1 MQSAKVLNFFSM
13 VLWYPFLEFQRL
25 LFALLGVN
33 SNLQRIRENIKIM
46 KKNAFLCVIM
56 VCISILSGC
65 GAGDDVSSEQTV
77 EKNIKYVTNDNAAAS
92 MIEAEQ
98 ETGSEISDS
107 DTGENDTEDNDTEEN
122 DIQENN
128 EQYNDTGAVSDE
140 KQLTGS
146 VEVIK
151 KAEFVVLT
159 DDGTYYEFLFKKK
172 PSGLMEIEAGTRV
185 TVTYNGDISEDNI
198 MSGGIISIET
208 Q

>member
-1 MQSAKVLNFFSM
+1 M

-25 LFALLGVN
+25 LFALLGVS

-65 GAGDDVSSEQTV
+65 GAGDDVSSEQTI

-98 ETGSEISDS
+98 ETGSEIPDS
-107 DTGENDTEDNDTEEN
+107 DTEDNDTEEN

-151 KAEFVVLT
+151 KAEFVLLT

-172 PSGLMEIEAGTRV
+172 PSGLREIEAGTRV

-198 MSGGIISIET
+198 ISGGIISIEI

>member
-1 MQSAKVLNFFSM
+1 M

-25 LFALLGVN
+25 LFALLGVS

-65 GAGDDVSSEQTV
+65 GAGDDVSSEQTI

-98 ETGSEISDS
+98 ETGSEIPDS
-107 DTGENDTEDNDTEEN
+107 DTGENDTEENDTEEN

-151 KAEFVVLT
+151 KAEFVLLT

-172 PSGLMEIEAGTRV
+172 PSGLREIEAGTRV

-198 MSGGIISIET
+198 ISGGIISIEI

>member
-1 MQSAKVLNFFSM
+1 M

-25 LFALLGVN
+25 LFALLGVS

-65 GAGDDVSSEQTV
+65 GAGDDVSSEQTI

-98 ETGSEISDS
+98 ETGSEIPDS

-151 KAEFVVLT
+151 KAEFVLLT

-172 PSGLMEIEAGTRV
+172 PSGLTEIEAGTRV

-198 MSGGIISIET
+198 ISGGIISIET

>member
-1 MQSAKVLNFFSM
+1 M

-77 EKNIKYVTNDNAAAS
+77 EKNIKYVTNDNVAAS

-98 ETGSEISDS
+98 ETGSETPDS

-128 EQYNDTGAVSDE
+128 EQYNDTGAVSDG

-151 KAEFVVLT
+151 KAEFVLLT

-198 MSGGIISIET
+198 ISGGIISIET

>member
-1 MQSAKVLNFFSM
+1 M

-25 LFALLGVN
+25 LVALLGVN

-65 GAGDDVSSEQTV
+65 GAGDDVSSEQTI

-98 ETGSEISDS
+98 ETGSEIPDS
-107 DTGENDTEDNDTEEN
+107 DTGENNTEENDTEEN

-151 KAEFVVLT
+151 KAEFVLLT
-159 DDGTYYEFLFKKK
+159 DDGTYYEFSFKKK

-198 MSGGIISIET
+198 ISGGIISIEI

>member
-1 MQSAKVLNFFSM
+1 M

-25 LFALLGVN
+25 LFALLGVS

-98 ETGSEISDS
+98 ETGSEIPDS
-107 DTGENDTEDNDTEEN
+107 DTGENDTEEN

-151 KAEFVVLT
+151 KAEFVLLT

-172 PSGLMEIEAGTRV
+172 PSGLREIEAGTRV

-198 MSGGIISIET
+198 ISGGIISIEI

>member
-1 MQSAKVLNFFSM
+1 M

-25 LFALLGVN
+25 LFALLGVS

-65 GAGDDVSSEQTV
+65 GAGDDVSSEQTI

-98 ETGSEISDS
+98 ETGSEIPDS
-107 DTGENDTEDNDTEEN
+107 DTGENNTEEN

-151 KAEFVVLT
+151 KAEFVLLT
-159 DDGTYYEFLFKKK
+159 DDGTYYEFSFKKK

-198 MSGGIISIET
+198 ISGGIISIEI

>member
-1 MQSAKVLNFFSM
+1 M

-98 ETGSEISDS
+98 ETGSETPDS
-107 DTGENDTEDNDTEEN
+107 DTGENNTEDNDTEEN

-151 KAEFVVLT
+151 KAEFVLLT

-198 MSGGIISIET
+198 ISGGIISIET

>member
-1 MQSAKVLNFFSM
+1 M

-25 LFALLGVN
+25 LFALLGVS
-33 SNLQRIRENIKIM
+33 SNLKRIRENIKIM

-65 GAGDDVSSEQTV
+65 GAGDDVSSEQTI

-151 KAEFVVLT
+151 KAEFVLLT

-172 PSGLMEIEAGTRV
+172 PSGLREIEAGTRV

-198 MSGGIISIET
+198 ISGGIISIEI

>member
-1 MQSAKVLNFFSM
+1 M

-25 LFALLGVN
+25 LFALLGVS

-65 GAGDDVSSEQTV
+65 GAGDDVSSEQTI

-98 ETGSEISDS
+98 ETGSEIPDS

-151 KAEFVVLT
+151 KAEFVLLT
-159 DDGTYYEFLFKKK
+159 YDGTYYEFLFKKK
-172 PSGLMEIEAGTRV
+172 PSGLREIEAGTRV

-198 MSGGIISIET
+198 ISGGIISIEI

>member
-1 MQSAKVLNFFSM
+1 M

-25 LFALLGVN
+25 LFALLGVS

-65 GAGDDVSSEQTV
+65 GAGNDVSSEQTI

-98 ETGSEISDS
+98 ETGSEIPDS

-151 KAEFVVLT
+151 KAEFVLLT

-172 PSGLMEIEAGTRV
+172 PSGLREIEAGTRV

-198 MSGGIISIET
+198 ISGGIISIEI

>member
-1 MQSAKVLNFFSM
+1 
-13 VLWYPFLEFQRL
+13 
-25 LFALLGVN
+25 
-33 SNLQRIRENIKIM
+33 M

-65 GAGDDVSSEQTV
+65 GAGDDVSSEQTI

-98 ETGSEISDS
+98 ETGSEIPDS
-107 DTGENDTEDNDTEEN
+107 DTGENNTEENDTEENNTEEN

-151 KAEFVVLT
+151 KAEFVLLT
-159 DDGTYYEFLFKKK
+159 DDGTYYEFSFKKK

-185 TVTYNGDISEDNI
+185 TVIYNGDISEDNI
-198 MSGGIISIET
+198 ISGGIISIEI

>member
-1 MQSAKVLNFFSM
+1 M

-25 LFALLGVN
+25 LFALLGVS

-56 VCISILSGC
+56 VCISILSDC
-65 GAGDDVSSEQTV
+65 GAGDDVSSEQTI

-98 ETGSEISDS
+98 ETGSEIPDS

-128 EQYNDTGAVSDE
+128 EQYNDTAAVSDE
-140 KQLTGS
+140 KQLSGR

-151 KAEFVVLT
+151 KAEYVLLT

-172 PSGLMEIEAGTRV
+172 PSGLREIEAGTRV

-198 MSGGIISIET
+198 ISGGIISIEI

>member
-1 MQSAKVLNFFSM
+1 M

-25 LFALLGVN
+25 LFALLGVS

-56 VCISILSGC
+56 LCISILSGC
-65 GAGDDVSSEQTV
+65 GAGDDVSSEQTI

-98 ETGSEISDS
+98 ETGSEIPDS

-151 KAEFVVLT
+151 KAEFVLLT

-172 PSGLMEIEAGTRV
+172 PSGLREIEAGTRV

-198 MSGGIISIET
+198 ISGGIISIEI

>member
-1 MQSAKVLNFFSM
+1 M

-25 LFALLGVN
+25 LFALLGVS

-65 GAGDDVSSEQTV
+65 GAGDDVSSEQTI

-98 ETGSEISDS
+98 ETGSEIPDS
-107 DTGENDTEDNDTEEN
+107 DTGENNTEENDTEENNTEEN

-128 EQYNDTGAVSDE
+128 EQYNDAGAVSDE

-151 KAEFVVLT
+151 KAEFVLLT
-159 DDGTYYEFLFKKK
+159 DDGTYYEFSFKKK
-172 PSGLMEIEAGTRV
+172 PSGLREIEAGTRV

-198 MSGGIISIET
+198 ISGGIISIEI

>member
-1 MQSAKVLNFFSM
+1 M

-25 LFALLGVN
+25 LVALLGVS
-33 SNLQRIRENIKIM
+33 SNLQRIMENIKIM

-65 GAGDDVSSEQTV
+65 GAGDDVSSEQTI

-98 ETGSEISDS
+98 ETGSEIPDS
-107 DTGENDTEDNDTEEN
+107 DTGENNTEENDTEENNTEEN

-128 EQYNDTGAVSDE
+128 EQYNDAGAVSDE

-151 KAEFVVLT
+151 KAEFVLLT
-159 DDGTYYEFLFKKK
+159 DDGTYYEFSFKKK
-172 PSGLMEIEAGTRV
+172 PSGLREIEAGTRV

-198 MSGGIISIET
+198 ISGGIISIEI

>member
-1 MQSAKVLNFFSM
+1 M

-98 ETGSEISDS
+98 ETGSEIPDS
-107 DTGENDTEDNDTEEN
+107 DTEENDTEDNDTEEN

-151 KAEFVVLT
+151 KAEFVLLT

-198 MSGGIISIET
+198 ISGGIISIET

>member
-1 MQSAKVLNFFSM
+1 M

-25 LFALLGVN
+25 LFALLGVS
-33 SNLQRIRENIKIM
+33 SNLQRIRKNIKIM

-65 GAGDDVSSEQTV
+65 GAGDDVSSEQTI

-98 ETGSEISDS
+98 ETGSEIPDS

-151 KAEFVVLT
+151 KAEFVLLT

-172 PSGLMEIEAGTRV
+172 PSGLREIEAGTRV

-198 MSGGIISIET
+198 ISGGIISIEI

>member
-1 MQSAKVLNFFSM
+1 M

-25 LFALLGVN
+25 LFALLGVS

-65 GAGDDVSSEQTV
+65 GAGDDVSSEQTI

-98 ETGSEISDS
+98 ETGSEIPDS

-151 KAEFVVLT
+151 KAEFVLLT
-159 DDGTYYEFLFKKK
+159 DDGTYYEFSFKKK
-172 PSGLMEIEAGTRV
+172 PSGLRKIEAGTRV

-198 MSGGIISIET
+198 ISGGIISIEI

>member
-1 MQSAKVLNFFSM
+1 
-13 VLWYPFLEFQRL
+13 
-25 LFALLGVN
+25 
-33 SNLQRIRENIKIM
+33 M

-65 GAGDDVSSEQTV
+65 GAGDDVSSEQTI

-98 ETGSEISDS
+98 ETGSEIPDS

-128 EQYNDTGAVSDE
+128 EQYNE

-151 KAEFVVLT
+151 KAEFVLLT

-172 PSGLMEIEAGTRV
+172 PSGLREIEAGTRV

-198 MSGGIISIET
+198 ISGGIISIEI

>member
-1 MQSAKVLNFFSM
+1 M

-65 GAGDDVSSEQTV
+65 GAGDEVSSEQTV

-98 ETGSEISDS
+98 ETGSEIPDS

-151 KAEFVVLT
+151 KAEFVLLT

-198 MSGGIISIET
+198 ISGGIISIET

>member
-1 MQSAKVLNFFSM
+1 M

-65 GAGDDVSSEQTV
+65 GAGDDVSSEQTI

-98 ETGSEISDS
+98 ETGSEIPDS

-151 KAEFVVLT
+151 KAEFVLLT

-198 MSGGIISIET
+198 ISGGIISIEI

>member
-1 MQSAKVLNFFSM
+1 M

-25 LFALLGVN
+25 LFALLGVS

-65 GAGDDVSSEQTV
+65 GAGDDVSSEQTI

-98 ETGSEISDS
+98 ETGSEIPDS
-107 DTGENDTEDNDTEEN
+107 DTGENDIEDNDTEEN

-151 KAEFVVLT
+151 KAEFVLLT

-172 PSGLMEIEAGTRV
+172 PSGLREIEAGTRV

-198 MSGGIISIET
+198 ISGGIISIEI

>member
-1 MQSAKVLNFFSM
+1 M

-25 LFALLGVN
+25 LFALLGV
-33 SNLQRIRENIKIM
+33 SSDLQRIRENIKIM

-65 GAGDDVSSEQTV
+65 GAGDDVSSEQII

-98 ETGSEISDS
+98 ETGSEIPDS
-107 DTGENDTEDNDTEEN
+107 DIGENNTEENDTEENNTEENNTEEN

-128 EQYNDTGAVSDE
+128 EQYNDAGAVSDE

-151 KAEFVVLT
+151 KAEFVLLT
-159 DDGTYYEFLFKKK
+159 DDGTYYEFSFKKK
-172 PSGLMEIEAGTRV
+172 LSGLMEIEAGTRV

-198 MSGGIISIET
+198 ISGGIISIEI

>member
-1 MQSAKVLNFFSM
+1 M

-25 LFALLGVN
+25 LFALLGVS

-65 GAGDDVSSEQTV
+65 GAGDDVSSEQTI

-98 ETGSEISDS
+98 ETGSEIPGS

-151 KAEFVVLT
+151 KAEFVLLT

-172 PSGLMEIEAGTRV
+172 PSGLREIEAGTRV

-198 MSGGIISIET
+198 ISGGIISIEI

>member
-1 MQSAKVLNFFSM
+1 M

-25 LFALLGVN
+25 LVALLGVS

-65 GAGDDVSSEQTV
+65 GAGDDVSSEQTI

-98 ETGSEISDS
+98 ETGSEIPDS

-151 KAEFVVLT
+151 KAEFVLLT

-172 PSGLMEIEAGTRV
+172 PSGLRKIEAGTRV

-198 MSGGIISIET
+198 ISGGIISIEI

>member
-1 MQSAKVLNFFSM
+1 M

-98 ETGSEISDS
+98 ETGSEIPDS

-151 KAEFVVLT
+151 KAEFVLLT

-185 TVTYNGDISEDNI
+185 TVTYDGDISEDNI
-198 MSGGIISIET
+198 ISGGIISIET

>member
-1 MQSAKVLNFFSM
+1 M

-25 LFALLGVN
+25 LFALLGVS

-65 GAGDDVSSEQTV
+65 GAGDDVSSEQTI

-151 KAEFVVLT
+151 KAEFVLLT

-172 PSGLMEIEAGTRV
+172 PSGLTKIEAGTRV

-198 MSGGIISIET
+198 ISGGIISIEI

>member
-1 MQSAKVLNFFSM
+1 M

-25 LFALLGVN
+25 LFALLGVS

-65 GAGDDVSSEQTV
+65 GAGDDVSSEQTI

-98 ETGSEISDS
+98 ETGSEIPDS
-107 DTGENDTEDNDTEEN
+107 DTGENNTEENDTEENNTEEN

-151 KAEFVVLT
+151 KAEFVLLT
-159 DDGTYYEFLFKKK
+159 DDGTYYEFSFKKK

-185 TVTYNGDISEDNI
+185 TVIYNGDISEDNI
-198 MSGGIISIET
+198 ISGGIISIEI

>member
-1 MQSAKVLNFFSM
+1 M

-56 VCISILSGC
+56 VYISILSGC
-65 GAGDDVSSEQTV
+65 GAGNDVSSEQTV

-98 ETGSEISDS
+98 ETGSEIPDS

-151 KAEFVVLT
+151 KAEFVLLT

-198 MSGGIISIET
+198 ISGGIISIET

>member
-1 MQSAKVLNFFSM
+1 M

-25 LFALLGVN
+25 LFALLGVS

-65 GAGDDVSSEQTV
+65 GAGDDVSSEQTI

-98 ETGSEISDS
+98 ETGSEIPDS

-151 KAEFVVLT
+151 KAEFVLLT

-172 PSGLMEIEAGTRV
+172 PSGLTEIETGTRV

-198 MSGGIISIET
+198 ISGGIISIEI

>member
-1 MQSAKVLNFFSM
+1 M

-25 LFALLGVN
+25 LFALLGVS

-65 GAGDDVSSEQTV
+65 GAGDDVSSEQTI
-77 EKNIKYVTNDNAAAS
+77 EKNIKCVANDDAAAS

-98 ETGSEISDS
+98 ETGSEIPDS
-107 DTGENDTEDNDTEEN
+107 DTGENDTENNDTEEN

-151 KAEFVVLT
+151 KAEFVLLT

-172 PSGLMEIEAGTRV
+172 PSGLREIEAGTRV

-198 MSGGIISIET
+198 ISGGIISIEI

>member
-1 MQSAKVLNFFSM
+1 M

-98 ETGSEISDS
+98 ETGSEIPDS
-107 DTGENDTEDNDTEEN
+107 DTGKNDTEDNDTEEN

-151 KAEFVVLT
+151 KAEFVLLT

-198 MSGGIISIET
+198 ISGGIISIET

>member
-1 MQSAKVLNFFSM
+1 M

-25 LFALLGVN
+25 LFALLGVS

-98 ETGSEISDS
+98 ETGSEIPDS

-151 KAEFVVLT
+151 KAEFVLLT

-198 MSGGIISIET
+198 ISGGIISIEI

>member
-1 MQSAKVLNFFSM
+1 M

-25 LFALLGVN
+25 LFALLGVS

-65 GAGDDVSSEQTV
+65 GAGDDVSSEQTI

-98 ETGSEISDS
+98 ETGSEIPDS
-107 DTGENDTEDNDTEEN
+107 DTGENDAEDNDTEEN

-151 KAEFVVLT
+151 KAEFVLLT

-172 PSGLMEIEAGTRV
+172 PSGLRKIEAGTRV

-198 MSGGIISIET
+198 ISGGIISIEI

>member
-1 MQSAKVLNFFSM
+1 M

-25 LFALLGVN
+25 LFALLGVS

-65 GAGDDVSSEQTV
+65 GAGDDVSSEQTI

-98 ETGSEISDS
+98 ETGSEIPDS
-107 DTGENDTEDNDTEEN
+107 DTGENNTEENDTEENNTEEN

-128 EQYNDTGAVSDE
+128 EQYNDAGAVSDE

-151 KAEFVVLT
+151 KAEFVLLT
-159 DDGTYYEFLFKKK
+159 DDGTYYEFSFKKK
-172 PSGLMEIEAGTRV
+172 PSGLRKIEAGTRV

-198 MSGGIISIET
+198 ISGGIISIEI

>member
-1 MQSAKVLNFFSM
+1 M

-25 LFALLGVN
+25 LFALLGVS

-65 GAGDDVSSEQTV
+65 GAGDDVSSEQTI
-77 EKNIKYVTNDNAAAS
+77 EKNIKYVTNDNAVAS

-98 ETGSEISDS
+98 ETGSEIPDS

-151 KAEFVVLT
+151 KAEFVLLT

-172 PSGLMEIEAGTRV
+172 PSGLREIEAGTRV

-198 MSGGIISIET
+198 ISGGIISIEI

>member
-1 MQSAKVLNFFSM
+1 M

-25 LFALLGVN
+25 LFALLGVS

-65 GAGDDVSSEQTV
+65 GAGDDVSSEQTI

-98 ETGSEISDS
+98 ETGSEIPDS

-151 KAEFVVLT
+151 KAEFVLLT
-159 DDGTYYEFLFKKK
+159 DDGTYYEFSFKKK

-198 MSGGIISIET
+198 ISGGIISIEI

>member
-1 MQSAKVLNFFSM
+1 M

-25 LFALLGVN
+25 LFALLGVS

-65 GAGDDVSSEQTV
+65 GAGDDVSSEQTI

-98 ETGSEISDS
+98 ETGSEIPDS

-151 KAEFVVLT
+151 KAEFVLLT

-172 PSGLMEIEAGTRV
+172 PSGLREIEAGTRV
-185 TVTYNGDISEDNI
+185 TVTYNGDISEDNTI
-198 MSGGIISIET
+198 SGGIISIEI

>member
-1 MQSAKVLNFFSM
+1 M

-25 LFALLGVN
+25 LFALVGVS
-33 SNLQRIRENIKIM
+33 SNFQRIRENIKIM

-65 GAGDDVSSEQTV
+65 GAGDDVSSEQTI

-98 ETGSEISDS
+98 ETGSEIPDS

-151 KAEFVVLT
+151 KAEFVLLT

-172 PSGLMEIEAGTRV
+172 PSGLREIEAGTRV

-198 MSGGIISIET
+198 ISGGIISIEI